1 MSTGLLPRRSTS
13 AGAECKSSAPPCTRE
28 DAGSGECAPAGR
40 CFVAVALLPPS
51 APIARIAR
59 RPSLRAERLAVG
71 ERATLRSRADNLDPR
86 DMMLASR
93 GPCAGQRSEE
103 RRVGKEGRGE
113 VGRGHGQQKAKM
125 TYSGVEKT

>member
-1 MSTGLLPRRSTS
+1 MSTGLLTRRTTS
-13 AGAECKSSAPPCTRE
+13 AGAESESSAPPCTRE
-28 DAGSGECAPAGR
+28 DAGCGECGTGGD
-40 CFVAVALLPPS
+40 CAVAEDLMPPA

-93 GPCAGQRSEE
+93 GPCAGQYR
-103 RRVGKEGRGE
+103 
-113 VGRGHGQQKAKM
+113 
-125 TYSGVEKT
+125 